1 MAAVQRKLP
10 DPSHVGDTCG
20 LQLSGL
26 ERRCLHKHICESH
39 ELIQLTILGADAAC
53 EKAGAAVHLVRICQ
67 WLAAAEAL
75 VAQAE
80 QLAALELTLPKDR

>member
-10 DPSHVGDTCG
+10 DASRVGDACG

-39 ELIQLTILGADAAC
+39 ELLQLTILGADAAC
-53 EKAGAAVHLVRICQ
+53 DKAGSAVHLVRICQ
-67 WLAAAEAL
+67 WLAAAESL
-75 VAQAE
+75 IAQAE
-80 QLAALELTLPKDR
+80 QLAALELMPPQDR

>member
-1 MAAVQRKLP
+1 MVAVQRQLT
-10 DPSHVGDTCG
+10 DASHLGDTCG

-39 ELIQLTILGADAAC
+39 ELLQMTILGADAAC

-67 WLAAAEAL
+67 WLAAAESL
-75 VAQAE
+75 IAQAE
-80 QLAALELTLPKDR
+80 QLAALELTSPKDR

>member
-10 DPSHVGDTCG
+10 DASCVADTCG

-39 ELIQLTILGADAAC
+39 ELLQLTILGADSAC

-67 WLAAAEAL
+67 WLTAAESL
-75 VAQAE
+75 IAQAE
-80 QLAALELTLPKDR
+80 QLAALELAPSKDR